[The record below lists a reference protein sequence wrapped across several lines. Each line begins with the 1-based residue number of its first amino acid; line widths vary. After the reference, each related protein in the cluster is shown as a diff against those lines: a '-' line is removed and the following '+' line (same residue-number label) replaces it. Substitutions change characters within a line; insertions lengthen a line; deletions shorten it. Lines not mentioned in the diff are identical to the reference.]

1 MFGAMSRPVPS
12 SSRRS
17 LLAVLARRSGSL
29 ATQRALLQRVGRS
42 LLLTVVAAVLLLP
55 FSAAWGVGHAQIE
68 DYLGPHRAVFAS
80 NYHGEVQ
87 IDLGPIGNA
96 YVPSPV
102 APVGLTITVGGVG
115 AVDGRAASFFS
126 QQTLAAYI
134 GIFQEPDEAVA
145 GVVERLAGDVG
156 VEAAKAELTLMTL
169 FALVAM
175 RRQLLAPWLVRSISR
190 RHAVALYVTVF
201 VLLAGSLV
209 APRPPVEGIRVPV
222 ALRLG
227 PSLQGLTVDGLLL
240 ADLLDRGIKG
250 VALLTDRQQKAVSD
264 YIDAAGASLSSQYT
278 RLPSPDA
285 GETMLLGFSDLHCN
299 QAMTELIRR
308 MVVLTQPAQ
317 VLSSGDDTVNGTAA
331 ERFCITREALIADQI
346 PFVVASGNH
355 DSDVTE
361 SQMRNAKMTVLDGSV
376 IQSGGLSILGD
387 DDPERQVPFS
397 IERVTDRPET
407 EEQLG
412 QRMVDTAR
420 GRDVDVLLV
429 HQPAASVVAMT
440 ADDPPARLV
449 LWGHYH
455 SQAGPSVILHED
467 GSWTVGMQQGTAGG
481 VRQPTITSFS
491 TPFSPP
497 LTSADTYFYF
507 RDDDTGLV
515 TGVQPV
521 HFLPNATVVI
531 EPRIATGNLSLLPAE
546 TRLRL
551 GSTATP
557 TPSAPR

>member
-1 MFGAMSRPVPS
+1 MSRPVPS
-12 SSRRS
+12 SARRS
-17 LLAVLARRSGSL
+17 LPAVLARRSGSL
-29 ATQRALLQRVGRS
+29 ASQRALLHRVGRS
-42 LLLTVVAAVLLLP
+42 LLLTLGAAALLLP
-55 FSAAWGVGHAQIE
+55 FSAGWGVGHAQID
-68 DYLGPHRAVFAS
+68 DYLGPHRAAFAS

-102 APVGLTITVGGVG
+102 APVGLKITVGGVG
-115 AVDGRAASFFS
+115 AVDGRPASFFS
-126 QQTLAAYI
+126 ERTLAAYV

-145 GVVERLAGDVG
+145 GVVERLTGDIL
-156 VEAAKAELTLMTL
+156 VESAKAELALMTL
-169 FALVAM
+169 FALVVM

-190 RHAVALYVTVF
+190 RHAVTLYVTAF
-201 VLLAGSLV
+201 VLLAGSIV
-209 APRPPVEGIRVPV
+209 APRPALQGFRVPV
-222 ALRLG
+222 ALNLG
-227 PSLQGLTVDGLLL
+227 PSLRGLTVDSLLL

-250 VALLTDRQQKAVSD
+250 VTVLTDRQQKAVSD
-264 YIDAAGASLSSQYT
+264 YIEAAGASLSSQYT
-278 RLPSPDA
+278 RLPSPGP
-285 GETMLLGFSDLHCN
+285 GESMLLGFSDLHCN

-331 ERFCITREALIADQI
+331 ERFCITREAQIADQI
-346 PFVVASGNH
+346 PFVVATGNH
-355 DSDVTE
+355 DSNVTE

-376 IQSGGLSILGD
+376 IDSGGLNVLGD

-440 ADDPPARLV
+440 AADPPARLV
-449 LWGHYH
+449 LWGHFH
-455 SQAGPSVILHED
+455 SQSGPSVVAHDD

-497 LTSADTYFYF
+497 LISADTYFYF
-507 RDDDTGLV
+507 RDDDTGLI

-531 EPRIATGNLSLLPAE
+531 DPRIETGDLSLLPAE

-557 TPSAPR
+557 TPDAPR